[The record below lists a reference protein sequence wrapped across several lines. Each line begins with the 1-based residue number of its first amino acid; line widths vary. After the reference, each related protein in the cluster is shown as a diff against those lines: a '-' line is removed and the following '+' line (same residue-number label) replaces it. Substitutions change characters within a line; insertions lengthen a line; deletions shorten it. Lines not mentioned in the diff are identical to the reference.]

1 MKLVLLASLV
11 QISLLSS
18 AVALM
23 PLTGTPAKIIARIG
37 ECRLYRSHALS
48 RSECQCRV
56 YYQLALPL
64 TTDVKIE

>member
-1 MKLVLLASLV
+1 MKIVFLASLV

-37 ECRLYRSHALS
+37 ESRLYGPHALS
-48 RSECQCRV
+48 RSECQCQLN
-56 YYQLALPL
+56 YQLALSL
-64 TTDVKIE
+64 TTDSKIQ